1 MKNVVDSV
9 LTIAPAN
16 SRGSVSASEES
27 SIRPRNQTIKASS
40 RFSSFAGIILSLCLG
55 FFHNLVV
62 DEARANDADKT
73 DVVRHTSGNAGE
85 KTAIARPTITAI
97 STNVSDKPRSS
108 DGRVEVPRPSE
119 RALGYYRSG
128 NALWILGQFLGV
140 LIPCAIAFS
149 GVSARLRRIATKIG
163 RFPIG
168 ETVVYLILYVIITS
182 ILDLP
187 LDYYSGFVREH
198 AYDLTRQTFAKWA
211 SDQMIGLAIAVVV
224 FALFG
229 WIPFWLMQR
238 SPRRWW
244 LYAGLA
250 AIPFY
255 AATILVEPIWIAPL
269 FNTFQPMRDKALEKK
284 ILALASEAGIEGS
297 RVFEVEKS
305 VDTNKINAYVTG
317 LGATKRI
324 VLWDTLL
331 KRLDDREILF
341 VMAHEMGH
349 YVLHHMFYILA
360 ALSFGTFVILFLLD
374 HSLKAVYRRFGCAL
388 GLRSPLDV
396 AATPIIAALLT
407 VFNLLGAPIWN
418 VFSRSIEH
426 EADRFAIEITRDN
439 HAGATAFV
447 KLQSENLGNPRPGPL
462 YKLWRSSHPPIGER
476 IDFCQDYRPWEN
488 GEPLVYKT
496 YFHERSD
503 K

>member
-16 SRGSVSASEES
+16 TRGSVSASEES
-27 SIRPRNQTIKASS
+27 TIRPRNQTIKASG
-40 RFSSFAGIILSLCLG
+40 RFSSFAGMILPLCLG
-55 FFHNLVV
+55 FYQILVV
-62 DEARANDADKT
+62 DEARAKDADKT
-73 DVVRHTSGNAGE
+73 AVIRPTNGNEGE
-85 KTAIARPTITAI
+85 KTAIARPTITATSI
-97 STNVSDKPRSS
+97 NGSDEPGSL

-119 RALGYYRSG
+119 RALSYYRSG
-128 NALWILGQFLGV
+128 NALWILGRILGV

-149 GVSARLRRIATKIG
+149 GVSARLRIIATRIG

-168 ETVVYLILYVIITS
+168 EIIVYLVLYVVILS

-187 LDYYSGFVREH
+187 LDYYAGYVREH
-198 AYDLTRQTFAKWA
+198 SYGLTRQTFAKWA
-211 SDQMIGLAIAVVV
+211 SDQSIGAAITVVV

-229 WIPFWLMQR
+229 WVPFWLMRR
-238 SPRRWW
+238 SPHRWW
-244 LYAGLA
+244 LYAGLV

-269 FNTFQPMRDKALEKK
+269 FNTFRPMRDKALETK

-305 VDTNKINAYVTG
+305 VDTNKVNAYVTG
-317 LGATKRI
+317 IGATKRI

-341 VMAHEMGH
+341 VMSHEMGH

-360 ALSFGTFVILFLLD
+360 AISSGTFVILFLLD
-374 HSLKAVYRRFGCAL
+374 CSLKAIYRRCGGAL

-462 YKLWRSSHPPIGER
+462 YKFWRSSHPPIGER

-496 YFHERSD
+496 YFRERSD